1 MKILVIEDNQE
12 KFNQIVAAIGA
23 FFKQKNITSKLTI
36 EQVTCMKDVH
46 KPINVTKFNLII
58 FDVYLPFYNETE
70 EEVNV
75 AKDIIMAYK
84 DSLNAATDSIVLT
97 AQPNHSDNTIFNEHG
112 VIFIEYDASPAWVKG
127 LNAVL
132 ERVWQTLSYDFLIFC
147 ALTKERKAYLQTTAE
162 VQGLPELLEGLDCQ
176 KISIGNLKGLC
187 IKPLRMGLVN
197 MAITATRA
205 IELFKPHFVG
215 MSGICAG
222 QGGSSKL
229 LDVIVSTVA
238 WEYQTGKYQNGQ
250 FLQEPYQTSLSP
262 EQLTN
267 VSQFI
272 DKPGLRDTICEGL
285 KAHSLL
291 NELSILAGPVA
302 SGSLVVADADK
313 MSEIKDS
320 HRKLLGL
327 EMEISAFY
335 ETAIQASCKPQYLAI
350 KTATD
355 FGDITKSE
363 TEDYQELG
371 AILSARCLVE
381 FIKDYV
387 KP

>member
-1 MKILVIEDNQE
+1 MKILVIEDKKE
-12 KFNQIVAAIGA
+12 KFEQIASAIEN
-23 FFKQKNITSKLTI
+23 FFRERSITSKLTI
-36 EQVTCMKDVH
+36 EQVVCMKDVH
-46 KPINVTKFNLII
+46 RPINVTKFDLII
-58 FDVYLPFYNETE
+58 FDVYLPFYNASD

-84 DSLNAATDSIVLT
+84 GSLNAATDAIVLT

-112 VIFIEYDASPAWVKG
+112 VVFIEYDSSQTWVNG

-147 ALTKERKAYLQTTAE
+147 ALTKERKAYKQTKAE
-162 VQGLPELLEGLDCQ
+162 VQGTAELLAGLDCQ
-176 KISIGNLKGLC
+176 RINIGSLKGLC

-205 IELFKPHFVG
+205 IELFKPQFVG

-222 QGGSSKL
+222 QTGSSKL

-238 WEYQTGKYQNGQ
+238 WEYQTGKYQDGK

-262 EQLTN
+262 EQQTK

-272 DKPGLRDTICEGL
+272 DKPSLRDTICAGL
-285 KAHSLL
+285 EAYTHVKD
-291 NELSILAGPVA
+291 LSIVAGPVA
-302 SGSLVVADADK
+302 SGSVVVSDAEK
-313 MSEIKDS
+313 MAEIKES

-355 FGDITKSE
+355 FGDMSKSA
-363 TEDYQELG
+363 TEDYQDLG

-381 FIKDYV
+381 FIKEHV